1 MLAQTC
7 AAFSSSSNFLQSST
21 MISPSLFSLAGKKGL
36 VLGIA
41 NDRSIAWGCTSLAR
55 ALGADIV
62 ASCLNDKARKWV
74 EPLTSPIGVDLV
86 NCNVEEPG
94 QLEALV
100 QHAVDKFGKLDFVIH
115 SIAWAP
121 LEDLHG
127 DVVDSSRE
135 GFARAMS
142 VSCHSFAELAK
153 LCVPHMPEGGSLL
166 SMSYLGADEA
176 VPNYGVMGPVKAAL
190 ESMVRYMAMELGPKN
205 IRVHAVSPGPI
216 LTRAASGIA
225 DFDELMATAQAKA
238 PLQRLVTLEEIAQ
251 LSAFLCSDAAS
262 GMTGQTIYVD
272 GGVHAVD

>member
-1 MLAQTC
+1 MHNNA
-7 AAFSSSSNFLQSST
+7 AHAFSV
-21 MISPSLFSLAGKKGL
+21 AGKKGL
-36 VLGIA
+36 VLGLA
-41 NDRSIAWGCTSLAR
+41 NDRSIAWGCTAQAR
-55 ALGADIV
+55 AQGAEVV

-74 EPLTSPIGVDLV
+74 TPLTDPIGVDLV

-100 QHAVDKFGKLDFVIH
+100 EHAVRKLGKLDFVIH

-121 LEDLHG
+121 LDDLHG

-135 GFARAMS
+135 GFARAIS

-153 LCVPHMPEGGSLL
+153 LCAPHMPDGGSML
-166 SMSYLGADEA
+166 SMSYLGSGEA
-176 VPNYGVMGPVKAAL
+176 VPNYGLMGPVKAAL

-225 DFDELMATAQAKA
+225 DFDGLMASAQAKA

-251 LSAFLCSDAAS
+251 LSTFLCSDAAS

>member
-1 MLAQTC
+1 
-7 AAFSSSSNFLQSST
+7 

-62 ASCLNDKARKWV
+62 AACLNDKARKWV

-153 LCVPHMPEGGSLL
+153 LCVLHMPEGGSLL

-225 DFDELMATAQAKA
+225 YFDELMATAQAKA
-238 PLQRLVTLEEIAQ
+238 PLQRRVTLEEIAQ